1 MKNLPIT
8 QKLGQSFK
16 NFFFCEP
23 CFGNGVGWA
32 GLGLGL
38 AGLGGWAGR
47 WGSEWVELNIAGI
60 LTFEG
65 RIWLV

>member
-32 GLGLGL
+32 GLGW
-38 AGLGGWAGR
+38 AGAGAGWAGR
-47 WGSEWVELNIAGI
+47 LGWSVGFRV
-60 LTFEG
+60 G
-65 RIWLV
+65 RTQHCRYSNV